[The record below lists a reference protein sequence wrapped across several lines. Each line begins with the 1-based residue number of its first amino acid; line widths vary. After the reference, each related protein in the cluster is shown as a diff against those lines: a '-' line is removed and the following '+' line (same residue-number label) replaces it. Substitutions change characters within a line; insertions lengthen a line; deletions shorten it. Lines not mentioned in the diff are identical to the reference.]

1 MLFLRAHPP
10 PGAALLW
17 LDVDPAGP
25 TLAAM
30 ARPDLLTNPDAVP
43 GAPDALRA
51 RQVRCVTTP
60 VTHDQRRPGLAI
72 APAVAT
78 LRRVP
83 SVASVGDMGD
93 ARLAAQAVTTQATTP
108 KVWCLATGA
117 RMVVTLAL
125 TDISRG
131 PIQAGAPRPRHAT
144 TMVMR

>member
-1 MLFLRAHPP
+1 
-10 PGAALLW
+10 
-17 LDVDPAGP
+17 
-25 TLAAM
+25 M
-30 ARPDLLTNPDAVP
+30 ASI
-43 GAPDALRA
+43 RA
-51 RQVRCVTTP
+51 RRFPIRVPSQAIPATMAK
-60 VTHDQRRPGLAI
+60 LAI
-72 APAVAT
+72 APTVPT